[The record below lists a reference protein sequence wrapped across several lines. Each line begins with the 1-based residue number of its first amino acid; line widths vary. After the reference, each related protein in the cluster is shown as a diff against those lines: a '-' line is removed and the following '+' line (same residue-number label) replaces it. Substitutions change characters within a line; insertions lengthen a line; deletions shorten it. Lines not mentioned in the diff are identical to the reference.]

1 MAAST
6 CGAAREAPFLD
17 RPGTGAPTCVFMT
30 GVTKNVVT
38 YWPGVMCIMQRLHDL
53 GSRYPLVFAVSADEA
68 EQAQA
73 ELDAVPELSANTT
86 VMRWSRFPHASRL
99 FGWARRWQGSRVL
112 DKLNVLGSP
121 FERVVWLDPDMLL
134 TRNVDELC
142 EMRGRLAAA
151 YNAGHEARTCW
162 SNTSRHLGDQCE
174 GCRHHGIRRDERAN
188 TYWIRKGLDEQAA
201 GVREGKPLCN
211 YEVNTG
217 VMVIEPFNRSAFDRM
232 VDIVACGRAP
242 SRDGSDQGVV
252 NSLAYGHGAF
262 DNVTFL
268 PFRYNAIHRVQM
280 LRGSVWRRWDPA
292 IVHIVGNRKPWSPAA
307 RLAAGTKCNRSKECL
322 GNPYFEQER
331 EWLRA
336 CPQRRRL
343 LTPHP

>member
-17 RPGTGAPTCVFMT
+17 RPGAGAPTCVFMT
-30 GVTKNVVT
+30 GVTKNVAK

-162 SNTSRHLGDQCE
+162 SNTSPHLGDQCE

-188 TYWIRKGLDEQAA
+188 TYWIRKGLDGQAA

-217 VMVIEPFNRSAFDRM
+217 VMVIEPFNRCELRSLNSQ
-232 VDIVACGRAP
+232 
-242 SRDGSDQGVV
+242 SR
-252 NSLAYGHGAF
+252 L
-262 DNVTFL
+262 
-268 PFRYNAIHRVQM
+268 
-280 LRGSVWRRWDPA
+280 
-292 IVHIVGNRKPWSPAA
+292 
-307 RLAAGTKCNRSKECL
+307 
-322 GNPYFEQER
+322 
-331 EWLRA
+331 
-336 CPQRRRL
+336 
-343 LTPHP
+343 